1 MHTLVRVDR
10 STIINIRYIEK
21 VDVKK
26 GSLILKRGD
35 EGVFLRIAKS
45 AATPLQ
51 EKLNIL
57 YGDNIEK
64 PSELKREDFPN
75 DISYELHKSAEEL
88 IRTVSRTNDLYLLA
102 KELNAEHPI

>member
-1 MHTLVRVDR
+1 MFR
-10 STIINIRYIEK
+10 
-21 VDVKK
+21 
-26 GSLILKRGD
+26 
-35 EGVFLRIAKS
+35 RIVNES
-45 AATPLQ
+45 SWTVV
-51 EKLNIL
+51 KLNIL

-102 KELNAEHPI
+102 KELNAEHPIKGNGKT